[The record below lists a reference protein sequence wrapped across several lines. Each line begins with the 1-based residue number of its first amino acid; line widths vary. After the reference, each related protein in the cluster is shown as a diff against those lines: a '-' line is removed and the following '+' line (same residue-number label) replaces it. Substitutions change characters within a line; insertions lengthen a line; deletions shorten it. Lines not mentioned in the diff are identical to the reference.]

1 METIRLCR
9 EDDLLGLLKLYS
21 ELRPHDPLVDPD
33 EASKCWE
40 ALLSSPSAKLF
51 VAEIDGELASTC
63 QLGIV
68 PTITNG
74 ARPFGI
80 IEHVVTA
87 EQFKRRGLSQMVME
101 KALEEAW
108 ESGCYKVMLLSGE
121 SRAAA
126 HKLYEKLGFKSGV
139 ERGFVIKPDSNE

>member
-1 METIRLCR
+1 MEHVRLCN
-9 EDDLLGLLKLYS
+9 EGDLQGLLKLYG
-21 ELRPHDPLVDPD
+21 ELRPHDPVIDAD
-33 EASKCWE
+33 DAVTHWK
-40 ALLSSPSAKLF
+40 ALLTSPNVQLI

-87 EQFKRRGLSQMVME
+87 EQYKRRGLSQKVMQ
-101 KALEEAW
+101 KALESAW

-121 SRAAA
+121 SRVAA
-126 HKLYEKLGFKSGV
+126 HRLYEKVGFQSGI
-139 ERGFVIKPDSNE
+139 EKGFVIKPASQA